1 MSQPTVTITELDGAI
16 GVLPASEGA
25 LFGVVGVSSKGPVN
39 TPSTY
44 ARIPSLVADY
54 GEGPGVEAA
63 AHYIEKYGRPVVFVR
78 TAAATTAG
86 EAGTVNTDGVEGTS
100 VVTADDTTTAPYDD
114 YEVVFLVVLGGT
126 IGTGPITFR
135 YSLDGGRTMSPLI
148 SLGTANTYT
157 IPNSGVTL
165 DFAAG
170 TLVAGDRATF
180 RTSAPK
186 WTTTEVGA
194 AIDAL
199 KNSLVHWEIV
209 HVVGDLAGADFDV
222 IDPKFPAMRLA
233 GKFKAWVGNFRMP
246 NLAES
251 EATYLAAFGTAFNSK
266 ASVYGEICAGAAWI
280 ISSVSGRQYRRPV
293 SFAVAALEAASSHE
307 TNIAD
312 VNLGSLPGVSLY
324 DDAGINVH
332 HDESLNPGLDD
343 LRATVLRTHEGL
355 QGVYVNRPRILSAE
369 GSDFQL
375 MPHRRVINLAEAA
388 LRAYFIRRL
397 NKEIRVSRA
406 TGFILEEEAQA
417 IETRARAV
425 LRAALL
431 AKPKASAIQ
440 FALSRTDNLLSTKTL
455 NGDGRVVPLAY
466 PEFINIA
473 VGFLNPALQV
483 VAV

>member
-1 MSQPTVTITELDGAI
+1 MTQPKVTITELDGAI
-16 GVLPASEGA
+16 GVLPPSEGA
-25 LFGVVGVSSKGPVN
+25 LYAVCGVSSSGPVA
-39 TPSTY
+39 TPATY
-44 ARIPSLVADY
+44 ARIPSLVADF
-54 GEGPGVEAA
+54 GQGPGVEAA
-63 AHYIEKYGRPVVFVR
+63 AYYIEKYGAVVFTR
-78 TAAATTAG
+78 AAAETTAG
-86 EAGTVNTDGVEGTS
+86 AAGTVDDDDVDGTS
-100 VVTADDTTTAPYDD
+100 VITADDTTTEPYDD
-114 YEVVFLVVLGGT
+114 YEVLFRVVLGGT

-170 TLVAGDRATF
+170 TLVSGDEATF

-186 WTTTEVGA
+186 WTTTEIAA

-199 KNSLVHWEIV
+199 KNSLVTWEIV

-222 IDPKFPAMRLA
+222 VDPKFAAMRAL
-233 GKFKAWVGNFRMP
+233 GKFKSWVGNFRMP
-246 NLAES
+246 DLAES
-251 EATYLAAFGTAFNSK
+251 EATYLAAFGSAFNSR
-266 ASVYGEICAGAAWI
+266 STVYGEICAGAAQI
-280 ISSVSGRQYRRPV
+280 ISSVSARQYRRPI
-293 SFAVAALEAASSHE
+293 SFAVAAREASVSHE
-307 TNIAD
+307 VNIAD

-324 DDAGINVH
+324 DDAGINTH

-375 MPHRRVINLAEAA
+375 MPHRRVLNLAEAV

-397 NKEIRVSRA
+397 NKPIRVSRT
-406 TGFILEEEAQA
+406 TGFILEEEARE
-417 IETRARAV
+417 IEARATAA
-425 LRAALL
+425 LRSALL
-431 AKPKASAIQ
+431 AKPKASGVQ
-440 FALSRTDNLLSTKTL
+440 FVLSRTDNVLSTKTL
-455 NGDGRVVPLAY
+455 TGDGRVIPLAY
-466 PEFINIA
+466 PEFINVS

-483 VAV
+483 VQV